1 MWSRGRGTEG
11 RASHALRLLRPAGC
25 RVVQKDFTPSEED
38 PSLKTYVAHMLD
50 YIM

>member
-1 MWSRGRGTEG
+1 MRCCARC
-11 RASHALRLLRPAGC
+11 ALLAGC

-38 PSLKTYVAHMLD
+38 PSLKTYVAHMLT